1 MITDI
6 YMQKPGDPTYTEEG
20 LIEMEEFAILLA
32 QIKMTLLTPTR
43 SVLGDSQYGVNEE
56 NLLFTFSD
64 TFNKVQLETEIR
76 YQLKEYCTLLKN
88 RTWEVAAVIVP
99 DGTDQ
104 YKDAVHVIL
113 TVDSTARFVIAY
125 D

>member
-6 YMQKPGDPTYTEEG
+6 YLQKPGDPTYTEDG
-20 LIEMEEFAILLA
+20 AIELEEFAILLA

-43 SVLGDSQYGVNEE
+43 SVLGESQYGVNEE

-64 TFNKVQLETEIR
+64 TFNKVALETEIR
-76 YQLKEYCTLLKN
+76 HQLKTHCTLLKN
-88 RTWEVAAVIVP
+88 RNWDVAAYIVP

-104 YKDAVHVIL
+104 FRDAVHLIL
-113 TVDSTARFVIAY
+113 TFVSNVRFFLSY